1 MNKLNREKKSGESE
15 IFVSEAGSEVASKAG
30 VQTHPEAGI
39 DPFFG
44 REEGQEPMKKNV
56 RCALRVAAL
65 ALVLASSAAA
75 QTWFTGTVDEAV
87 AKAKA
92 EKKLVL
98 LDFYSGG

>member
-1 MNKLNREKKSGESE
+1 MRKHL
-15 IFVSEAGSEVASKAG
+15 
-30 VQTHPEAGI
+30 GI
-39 DPFFG
+39 
-44 REEGQEPMKKNV
+44 
-56 RCALRVAAL
+56 AAIAAL
-65 ALVLASSAAA
+65 LFVLASSAVSA